1 MRRVR
6 PNTLERRNTSRPLV
20 NVIMILLPFVIV
32 TLNAFVVWILVMLLH
47 SVKKKRVMVMKVNN
61 KAETDREDEQEKI
74 PPLKDADDV

>member
-32 TLNAFVVWILVMLLH
+32 TLNAFVVWISVMLLH
-47 SVKKKRVMVMKVNN
+47 SVQKKKRVMVMKVNN
-61 KAETDREDEQEKI
+61 KAETDREDE
-74 PPLKDADDV
+74 